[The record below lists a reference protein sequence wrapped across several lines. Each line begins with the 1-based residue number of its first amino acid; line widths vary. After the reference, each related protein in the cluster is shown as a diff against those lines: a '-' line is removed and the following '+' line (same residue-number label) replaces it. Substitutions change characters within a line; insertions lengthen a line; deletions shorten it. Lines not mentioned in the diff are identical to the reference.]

1 MGKSK
6 KRVVRNICNNHYLN
20 LNTLLPE
27 ITCAECGKKKC
38 LPWGT
43 DLTNYVYQRRSGYKS
58 GRLRREFYC
67 SYSCMKKASER
78 KR

>member
-27 ITCAECGKKKC
+27 IMCAVCGIKKF

-58 GRLRREFYC
+58 GRPRREFYC